1 MAICALCNEPLS
13 GVNEILNGAHKKC
26 MIKNQNQRSADET
39 EINSARQA
47 ARLERETNIENIKT
61 TTAFSF
67 AENEIQTE
75 LKVITAECVFGMNIF
90 RDIFADF
97 RDFFGGRS
105 EASQKI
111 LRDARET
118 CLYELKR
125 EAYEIGADGII
136 GIDLD
141 YQEISGKGKGMLFLV
156 ASGTA
161 VKFKD

>member
-1 MAICALCNEPLS
+1 
-13 GVNEILNGAHKKC
+13 
-26 MIKNQNQRSADET
+26 MIKNQNQRSADES

-47 ARLERETNIENIKT
+47 ARLERTNIENIKT

-75 LKVITAECVFGMNIF
+75 LKVISAECVFGMNIF
-90 RDIFADF
+90 RDFFAGLT
-97 RDFFGGRS
+97 DFFGGRS

-125 EAYEIGADGII
+125 EAYELGADGII

>member
-1 MAICALCNEPLS
+1 MAICRYCNKPL
-13 GVNEILNGAHKKC
+13 GKEEFWEGAHKDC
-26 MIKNQNQRSADET
+26 MLKNQNLNDE
-39 EINSARQA
+39 EQVESVK
-47 ARLERETNIENIKT
+47 RLESIEGIKT

-75 LKVITAECVFGMNIF
+75 LKVISAECVFGMNIF
-90 RDIFADF
+90 RDFFAGLT
-97 RDFFGGRS
+97 DFFGGRS

-161 VKFKD
+161 VKFK